1 MNQVESRHSRCRP
14 ALQPRFLTLG
24 YILAVNPMILADSG
38 GSCKCDG
45 AAQTL
50 SLRGGCNMKL
60 N

>member
-1 MNQVESRHSRCRP
+1 MIQVESRHSRCLP

-38 GSCKCDG
+38 GSCTCDG

-50 SLRGGCNMKL
+50 SKGEGVAI
-60 N
+60 